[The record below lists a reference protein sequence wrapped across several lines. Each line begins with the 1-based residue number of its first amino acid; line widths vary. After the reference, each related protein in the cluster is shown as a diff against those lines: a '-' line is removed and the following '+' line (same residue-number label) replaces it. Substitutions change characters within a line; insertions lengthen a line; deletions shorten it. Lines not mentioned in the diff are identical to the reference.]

1 MNTNVE
7 KNVVKTVAAKTA
19 MNAYEIDHF
28 KCKIYFGRQF
38 MKKANEYGSP
48 EYKTFLGLRS
58 DFPTYKIEIR
68 DNKKS
73 EIRMSMK
80 GLTRAHMEKY
90 ILSLVDGNMNSA
102 EYAEFKK
109 MYAFSKGQLN
119 PYMFLRNWFI
129 KTYPNWDGKEEQRKE
144 AREKRD
150 AAKGFLMLDRIE
162 EEELRNEAAAEE
174 AAKEAEGVVAGA
186 VATDDQQ

>member
-1 MNTNVE
+1 MSKNVE
-7 KNVVKTVAAKTA
+7 QSVVKTVAAKTA
-19 MNAYEIDHF
+19 MNAYEIDHI
-28 KCKIYFGRQF
+28 KGRIYFGRQF

-48 EYKTFLGLRS
+48 EYITFLGLRA

-73 EIRMSMK
+73 DIRMSMK

-90 ILSLVDGNMNSA
+90 ILSLVDGNTNSDK
-102 EYAEFKK
+102 YAEFKK

-144 AREKRD
+144 ARKKRD
-150 AAKGFLMLDRIE
+150 EAKGFLMLDRIE

-174 AAKEAEGVVAGA
+174 AAKEAEIVSVGA
-186 VATDDQQ
+186 SVTDGQQ